1 MKIRNDFVSNSSSSS
16 FIVIADTVGNTEDL
30 SKLNDDLDEFIVPN
44 VEHGKYQFG
53 WEEEITSDFFSK
65 LNFCAMQ
72 CFYSDEHCDE
82 WFDMLKK
89 VVKDNYKLNI
99 RMVDPIYYDSE
110 KKYKDLPSYMYIDH
124 QSASSEG
131 QNIDMFTN
139 EDTLLRFLSN
149 TDSYIEGG
157 NDNN

>member
-30 SKLNDDLDEFIVPN
+30 SNLNDYLNEFIVPN
-44 VEHGKYQFG
+44 EEHGKHEFG
-53 WEEEITSDFFSK
+53 WENEITRDFFGK

-72 CFYSDEHCDE
+72 CFYSDWHCDE

-89 VVKDNYKLNI
+89 VVKDNYNLNI
-99 RMVDPIYYDSE
+99 KMIEPIYYDAE
-110 KKYKDLPSYMYIDH
+110 KKYKDLPSNMYIDH

-131 QNIDMFTN
+131 ANIDMFTN

-149 TDSYIEGG
+149 TDSYIQGG
-157 NDNN
+157 NDNE

>member
-16 FIVIADTVGNTEDL
+16 FIVIADIVGKTEDL
-30 SKLNDDLDEFIVPN
+30 SVYNEDGDFIVPN
-44 VEHGKYQFG
+44 ENIGKNQFG
-53 WEEEITSDFFSK
+53 WEFETTSDFFSK

-72 CFYSDEHCDE
+72 CFYSDGHCDE
-82 WFDMLKK
+82 WFDMLKR

-99 RMVDPIYYDSE
+99 KMVDPIYYDAE
-110 KKYKDLPSYMYIDH
+110 KKYKDLPDNMYIDH

-131 QNIDMFTN
+131 QNIKMFTN

-149 TDSYIEGG
+149 TDSRIEGG
-157 NDNN
+157 NDNA